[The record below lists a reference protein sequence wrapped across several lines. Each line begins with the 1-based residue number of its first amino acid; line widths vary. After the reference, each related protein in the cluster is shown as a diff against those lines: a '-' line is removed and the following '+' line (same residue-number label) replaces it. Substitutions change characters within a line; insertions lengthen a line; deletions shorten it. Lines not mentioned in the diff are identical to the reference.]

1 MPLLRRLVFTAAAT
15 GLLVGLAMS
24 LLQSLATV
32 PLILVAET
40 YEQAAPSLVHEH
52 GAPFQAHEH
61 ASDDAWAPAD
71 GGERLLLTALA
82 NVVTAVGFALL
93 LLAAAEPAGGLSGWR
108 QGVSWGL
115 AGFAV
120 VTLAPS
126 LGLPPEL
133 PAMPVAELGA
143 RQAWWLGTAAAT
155 AAGLSLLAFTR
166 SWPACVLALGL
177 LALPHLVGAPQSVSH
192 ETPIPDGLA
201 HRFVV
206 AVVATSLVFW
216 ALLGAV
222 AGWLRA
228 LTVQP
233 ADGMVVGNASSPWP
247 GFPTLQR
254 RAKRS
259 DARPS

>member
-1 MPLLRRLVFTAAAT
+1 MPLLRRLVFIAAAT

-32 PLILVAET
+32 PLILVAES

-52 GAPFQAHEH
+52 GSPSQAHEH

-71 GGERLLLTALA
+71 GGERLLFTVLA

-93 LLAAAEPAGGLSGWR
+93 LLAASELAGGLSGWR
-108 QGVSWGL
+108 QGVLWGL

-120 VTLAPS
+120 FTLAPS

-133 PAMPVAELGA
+133 PAMPAAELGA

-166 SWPACVLALGL
+166 SWPACALALGL
-177 LALPHLVGAPQSVSH
+177 LALPHLVGAPQPVSH
-192 ETPIPDGLA
+192 GTTIPDGLA
-201 HRFVV
+201 HRFAV
-206 AVVATSLVFW
+206 AAIATSFVFW
-216 ALLGAV
+216 ALLGAA
-222 AGWLRA
+222 AGCLRA
-228 LTVQP
+228 LTLQTES
-233 ADGMVVGNASSPWP
+233 GMVVSNVSSHWP

-254 RAKRS
+254 RAKKS
-259 DARPS
+259 NARPG